1 MWNGPAEAGNF
12 IYYLGQPLS
21 ILQFA
26 FPYDN
31 RSPARCP
38 NRLYITRIA
47 LPVPAEFFI
56 PELQPR
62 FWLPSEFT
70 SFMLVPEAAMDENC
84 KAASRQKDVRFAT

>member
-1 MWNGPAEAGNF
+1 MWNSPAETGNF

-21 ILQFA
+21 IPQFA
-26 FPYDN
+26 FPYDD

-38 NRLYITRIA
+38 NRVYVTCIA
-47 LPVPAEFFI
+47 PPVTAEFFI

-62 FWLPSEFT
+62 FWLPSKFA

-84 KAASRQKDVRFAT
+84 EAASRQEDVGFAT